1 MKSSRLRPSST
12 PRSFL
17 LLLLLHLVALFL
29 LSDDVDTRNGSTII
43 SIFALAQEASSENN
57 NSESKECTAGL
68 GQDAVSDEEYHEN
81 DCNDQITHKITAT
94 SADLAGGDG
103 CTDGMPCTT
112 KDIFH
117 HYNCES
123 TLLSPDPL
131 PIHEKSTWIKLRE
144 AYITTVGVE
153 NATIHVPI
161 KEESGFHVPYYVT
174 HSPANGRGV
183 YAKYPISK
191 GQKVWQGWNAT
202 SAYFKT
208 GDEFR
213 NFLNLVGNGVVCD
226 LLIWCYPTFLD
237 INKTIES
244 LRIACDLDEGSLI
257 NEVDGN
263 TVQNLEIYVNGTD
276 EHLYAN
282 RDIEEG
288 EELLMRYA
296 DFTGEGLWEKFGLES
311 VWIEDGEVGFEG

>member
-1 MKSSRLRPSST
+1 MNSSRLRPLPT

-29 LSDDVDTRNGSTII
+29 LSDDVDNGNGSTII
-43 SIFALAQEASSENN
+43 SIFALAQESPSENN
-57 NSESKECTAGL
+57 SIGYKECNAGL
-68 GQDAVSDEEYHEN
+68 GQDGVSDEEYQEN
-81 DCNDQITHKITAT
+81 DCSDQINLKITAT
-94 SADLAGGDG
+94 SSDHSRGDV
-103 CTDGMPCTT
+103 CTNGMSCTT
-112 KDIFH
+112 RDFFY
-117 HYNCES
+117 HYNCDS

-144 AYITTVGVE
+144 AYITAVGAE

-161 KEESGFHVPYYVT
+161 REESGFHVPYYVT

-226 LLIWCYPTFLD
+226 LLIWCYPTFLN
-237 INKTIES
+237 ITKNIES
-244 LRIACDLDEGSLI
+244 LRIGCDLDEGSLI
-257 NEVDGN
+257 NEVDSS
-263 TVQNLEIYVNGTD
+263 TIQNIEIFANATD
-276 EHLYAN
+276 EYLYAN
-282 RDIEEG
+282 RDIEAG

-296 DFTGEGLWEKFGLES
+296 DFTGDGLWEKFGLES